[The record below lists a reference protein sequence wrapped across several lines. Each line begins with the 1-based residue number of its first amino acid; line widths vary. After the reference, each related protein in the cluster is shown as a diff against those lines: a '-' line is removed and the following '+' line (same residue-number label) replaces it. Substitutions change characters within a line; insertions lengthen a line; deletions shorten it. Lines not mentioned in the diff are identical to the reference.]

1 MLEIG
6 PEHTLGYRDEI
17 LSRLFQHIQSAD
29 SFYMIGAASMGK
41 TRLLDF
47 LMKAGVQSH
56 YLREQA
62 EQHWLIRVDLNRMPA
77 NDPTWA
83 FYELLISSI
92 MLDLH
97 NHATIENLAVEIAKI
112 DSDIIQHRDPL
123 LALRL
128 FELVVNKLCQVYEK
142 KLCFLLDEFDEA
154 YQNLPR
160 EIFLQLRAVRDANKN
175 RISFALFLRNLP
187 EHLRTP
193 KVNESFYELLS
204 RNLIGIGP
212 YDRDDAL
219 EMIQQLETRKQH
231 LLSPEKREKIF
242 QASGGHPGLILALL
256 TVLIEKPELFQ
267 KLDAPDWPQ
276 VFIQEPAVFEECR
289 KIWDGLSEEERH
301 RFLTIRTGDDKKGS
315 LPVETVLLAKGLLR
329 IDGNRLLFFNDL
341 FKQYVQGI

>member
-6 PEHTLGYRDEI
+6 PQHTLEYRREV

-29 SFYMIGAASMGK
+29 SFYVIGAASMGK

-47 LMKAGVQSH
+47 LMKAEVQRH

-62 EQHWLIRVDLNRMPA
+62 DQHWLIRVDLNRMPA
-77 NDPTWA
+77 NDPAWA
-83 FYELLISSI
+83 FYELLVSSI

-97 NHATIENLAVEIAKI
+97 NHATIESLAVEIAKI

-128 FELVVNKLCQVYEK
+128 FELVVTKLCQVYEN

-187 EHLRTP
+187 ERLRTP
-193 KVNESFYELLS
+193 KDNESFYELLS

-212 YDRDDAL
+212 YQKDDARQ
-219 EMIQQLETRKQH
+219 MIQQLEARKQH
-231 LLSPEKREKIF
+231 SLSPEQREKIF
-242 QASGGHPGLILALL
+242 QASGGHPGLIQALL
-256 TVLIEKPELFQ
+256 TVLIEKHELFQ
-267 KLDAPDWPQ
+267 KLDATDWPQ
-276 VFIQEPAVFEECR
+276 FIIQEPAVFEEGR
-289 KIWDGLSEEERH
+289 KIWDGLSEEERQ
-301 RFLTIRTGDDKKGS
+301 RLLSLRDGDDKKGS
-315 LPVETVLLAKGLLR
+315 LPAETLLLAKGLLR
-329 IDGNRLLFFNDL
+329 SDGNRLLFFNDL